1 MGPMKIMFIMMIVIL
16 LVYFIDGDDH
26 IIGNVLNYGL
36 SFLDFGGQYPVL
48 TLLIVGTVMA
58 LFTTLLRAFTTDQFE
73 QAKSQHV
80 MSEFNT
86 ERRKAMMSNNTYAMK
101 KLEELQPHVM
111 AKNMEVSQKS
121 MKTMPYTM
129 IVIIP
134 LFLWVRYFVYVTL
147 AEVGMQTI
155 MFPWGAVSL
164 TSTFIFPVWVFV
176 YMLISIPLGQVIN
189 KVIRWYIFNKK
200 LKAMFRKFFHRK
212 DTFSLGVCNGCQ
224 MLSQLKDIIPGA
236 EGWPKFIRNIS
247 EQFEARYATIEIED
261 SPSIFFKGMTGSKIP
276 VAVAHGEG
284 RAEWDD
290 GKTNPDAVKSLRY
303 VDGRGNATERY
314 PYNPNGSIGGQT
326 AFTSADGRATIMM
339 PHPERGFR
347 ACQLSYN
354 PGVFKV
360 NGPWMR
366 MFENAYAFATK

>member
-80 MSEFNT
+80 MSEFNA

-101 KLEELQPHVM
+101 KLEELQPYM
-111 AKNMEVSQKS
+111 MQKNMEVSQKS

-147 AEVGMQTI
+147 STEAMRTI
-155 MFPWGAVSL
+155 SFPWTEACL
-164 TSTFIFPVWVFV
+164 TDTFIFPIWVLM
-176 YMLISIPLGQVIN
+176 YMLISVPLGQVIN
-189 KVIRWYIFNKK
+189 KIIRWYLFKKK
-200 LKAMFRKFFHRK
+200 L
-212 DTFSLGVCNGCQ
+212 
-224 MLSQLKDIIPGA
+224 A
-236 EGWPKFIRNIS
+236 ELES
-247 EQFEARYATIEIED
+247 ET
-261 SPSIFFKGMTGSKIP
+261 P
-276 VAVAHGEG
+276 VEVA
-284 RAEWDD
+284 
-290 GKTNPDAVKSLRY
+290 
-303 VDGRGNATERY
+303 
-314 PYNPNGSIGGQT
+314 
-326 AFTSADGRATIMM
+326 
-339 PHPERGFR
+339 
-347 ACQLSYN
+347 
-354 PGVFKV
+354 
-360 NGPWMR
+360 
-366 MFENAYAFATK
+366 

>member
-1 MGPMKIMFIMMIVIL
+1 MAEQPQQPPMPDMGPMKIMFIMMIVIL
-16 LVYFIDGDDH
+16 FVYFIDGDDH

-48 TLLIVGTVMA
+48 TLLVVGTVMA

-80 MSEFNT
+80 MSEFNA

-101 KLEELQPHVM
+101 KLEELQPYVM

-164 TSTFIFPVWVFV
+164 TDTFIFPIWVFV

-189 KVIRWYIFNKK
+189 KIIRWHLFRKK
-200 LKAMFRKFFHRK
+200 LKEL
-212 DTFSLGVCNGCQ
+212 DE
-224 MLSQLKDIIPGA
+224 GA
-236 EGWPKFIRNIS
+236 P
-247 EQFEARYATIEIED
+247 IE
-261 SPSIFFKGMTGSKIP
+261 
-276 VAVAHGEG
+276 VA
-284 RAEWDD
+284 
-290 GKTNPDAVKSLRY
+290 
-303 VDGRGNATERY
+303 
-314 PYNPNGSIGGQT
+314 
-326 AFTSADGRATIMM
+326 
-339 PHPERGFR
+339 
-347 ACQLSYN
+347 
-354 PGVFKV
+354 
-360 NGPWMR
+360 
-366 MFENAYAFATK
+366 